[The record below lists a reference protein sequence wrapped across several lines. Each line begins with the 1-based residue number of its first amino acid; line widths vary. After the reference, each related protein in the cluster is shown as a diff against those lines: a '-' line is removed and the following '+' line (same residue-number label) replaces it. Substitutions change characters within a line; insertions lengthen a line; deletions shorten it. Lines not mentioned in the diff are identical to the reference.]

1 MCPLFSSNE
10 NTQSNDVASG
20 QNLIE
25 ASESV
30 TIEAKKEMIIS
41 FLQVDGVL
49 TIDGILT
56 IL

>member
-1 MCPLFSSNE
+1 MPLFESVES
-10 NTQSNDVASG
+10 QLDISSG

-25 ASESV
+25 ASESL
-30 TIEAKKEMIIS
+30 TIEVKKEMIVS